1 MKQNSQNQVS
11 PTPAKAGLPASPQL
25 FERTGPAI
33 GARGFTLLGDWL
45 MRLAVFF
52 QTLGRAAP
60 SPHSTSTSTST
71 SSAAQPAGEGSTSQD
86 SQDSQDSKD
95 SRANRINQAEK
106 HTAKLALLG
115 QLAAGVAHEIGQPLL
130 VVRTV
135 SYVLARSLSKGQ
147 LPDMEKF
154 TQLTERLESGG
165 EKIAAIVRSL
175 KTLARDGTQDPMER
189 TDFESCVADAL
200 ELCAAQLRYHDVQLI
215 YQKPKKPL
223 FVSCRRGQISQIILN
238 LLSNGLDATRPLA
251 DKWIRL
257 EFSEADATFHRLC
270 VSDSGCGIPEATA
283 KMLMTPFFTTKPS
296 PEGIGLGLSISSKL
310 ASDHGG
316 RLYYEAASP
325 NTTFVLELPA
335 LAALELPA
343 EGLMENIAT
352 AHGGPDV
359 VVN

>member
-1 MKQNSQNQVS
+1 
-11 PTPAKAGLPASPQL
+11 
-25 FERTGPAI
+25 
-33 GARGFTLLGDWL
+33 
-45 MRLAVFF
+45 
-52 QTLGRAAP
+52 
-60 SPHSTSTSTST
+60 
-71 SSAAQPAGEGSTSQD
+71 
-86 SQDSQDSKD
+86 
-95 SRANRINQAEK
+95 
-106 HTAKLALLG
+106 
-115 QLAAGVAHEIGQPLL
+115 
-130 VVRTV
+130 
-135 SYVLARSLSKGQ
+135 
-147 LPDMEKF
+147 MEKF

-175 KTLARDGTQDPMER
+175 KTLARDGTLDPMER

-215 YQKPKKPL
+215 YEKPKKPL
-223 FVSCRRGQISQIILN
+223 FVSCRPGQISQIILN

-257 EFSEADATFHRLC
+257 EFSEADAAFHRLC
-270 VSDSGCGIPEATA
+270 VSDSGSGIPEATA

-296 PEGIGLGLSISSKL
+296 PDGIGLGLSISSRL

-316 RLYYEAASP
+316 RLYYEAAAA

-343 EGLMENIAT
+343 DRQIENIPT
-352 AHGGPDV
+352 THGGPEV